1 MIRDGGVKGRKR
13 RGGEDE
19 REKDRGGGGGGHR
32 TEGNKPEPHQTD
44 TDGHILCDSTHMRS
58 LEESHL
64 QTQGI
69 DGGVF

>member
-1 MIRDGGVKGRKR
+1 MRGR
-13 RGGEDE
+13 
-19 REKDRGGGGGGHR
+19 R
-32 TEGNKPEPHQTD
+32 TEEEEEEDTALREISQSHTRR